1 MMNFWTAAFLFA
13 LLAEIILVPCY
24 LFAPF
29 FKGGRRPLV
38 AKCVCAALFILIG
51 VFAMIAS
58 SNYRA
63 FAYLM
68 LGGLFFSSFGDYF
81 LGVAMKG
88 KNFIFGVLSF
98 TVAHLLYSLAFVSA
112 LAAENPAR
120 PFVNR
125 NEMVSF
131 VVLLALLAV
140 SSFVLKLD
148 MGKLTGLIFIYACV
162 ILAMLVKAIS
172 LAKTLYEAGDSYWPV
187 ATLLLG
193 SGAVLFVVSDAVLS
207 LTLFAGK
214 NSRKMTVLNLSTYF
228 GAQTLLAA
236 SIYFIR

>member
-1 MMNFWTAAFLFA
+1 MNFFTAAFLLA
-13 LLAEIILVPCY
+13 LTVEIVLVPCY

-29 FKGGRRPLV
+29 CKGGRRQLI
-38 AKCVCAALFILIG
+38 AKCVCAALFVLIG
-51 VFAMIAS
+51 VFAMLAS

-68 LGGLFFSSFGDYF
+68 LGGLLFSALGDYF

-88 KNFIFGVLSF
+88 KIFIFGVLSF
-98 TVAHLLYSLAFVSA
+98 TVAHLLYSYAFISK
-112 LAAENPAR
+112 LAAQTPGS
-120 PFVNR
+120 PLVNR
-125 NEMVSF
+125 NETIFF
-131 VVLLALLAV
+131 VVLLILLVV
-140 SSFVLKLD
+140 SFFVLKLD
-148 MGKLTGLIFIYACV
+148 MGKLIGLIFIYSAV
-162 ILAMLVKAIS
+162 ITAMLVKAIS
-172 LAKTLYEAGDSYWPV
+172 LAKTLYEVGDSYLPI

-207 LTLFAGK
+207 LILFGGK

-228 GAQTLLAA
+228 SAQTLLAT